1 MFINNYINVIH
12 RDNVPTLKLAQWE
25 LQCNLW
31 DGDVLAGPVPTFF
44 ADTPDVAIGALK
56 EDMGK
61 AHYDLNR
68 FSRIFFEAEHV
79 DVSEAMELVKLPR

>member
-1 MFINNYINVIH
+1 
-12 RDNVPTLKLAQWE
+12 
-25 LQCNLW
+25 
-31 DGDVLAGPVPTFF
+31 
-44 ADTPDVAIGALK
+44 VAISALK

>member
-1 MFINNYINVIH
+1 MFINNCFNVIQ
-12 RDNVPTLKLAQWE
+12 RDNVPTLKLAEWE

-31 DGDVLAGPVPTFF
+31 NGDVLAGPVPTFF
-44 ADTPDVAIGALK
+44 ADTPDVAINALK
-56 EDMGK
+56 EDIGK

-68 FSRIFFEAEHV
+68 FHRVFFEAEHV